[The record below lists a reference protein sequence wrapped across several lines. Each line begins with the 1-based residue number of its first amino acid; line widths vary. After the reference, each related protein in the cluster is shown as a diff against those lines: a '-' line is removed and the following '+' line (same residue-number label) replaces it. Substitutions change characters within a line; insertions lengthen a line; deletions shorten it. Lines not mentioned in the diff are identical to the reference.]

1 MPDRTVDVRWTLGG
15 ETYVVTATC
24 NTIVAVRLAVA
35 TLPTAQARREF
46 FADLDGEAEEAF
58 FAAVDAALEGP

>member
-24 NTIVAVRLAVA
+24 DAIVDVRLAVA
-35 TLPTAQARREF
+35 TMPTVQAKREF
-46 FADLDGEAEEAF
+46 FADLDGDAEEAF